1 VGVTLF
7 GIYHKKLETEKVYN
21 INKKIKIAPG
31 EAKVARGSMI

>member
-21 INKKIKIAPG
+21 INKKIAPG